1 MPRYTFTSIVSRSKR
16 WTRKSRAS
24 VMVHSCIS
32 VEPCSLA
39 LPGRLGGMSERLRR
53 IIAWTKTSE
62 GKKLTRY
69 FLGSVVTTGVSFAW
83 ITIMYGL
90 KIIPG
95 VIWATLSGNLVA
107 VIPSYYWNRAWAW
120 GKRGRSHFRREIVPY
135 WSMAFLGIAFSQ
147 LGALWARHEVHKH
160 DWSHL
165 ANTGLVAGANVLC
178 FAI

>member
-1 MPRYTFTSIVSRSKR
+1 M
-16 WTRKSRAS
+16 S
-24 VMVHSCIS
+24 V
-32 VEPCSLA
+32 
-39 LPGRLGGMSERLRR
+39 RLRR
-53 IIAWTKTSE
+53 IIAWTKTAE

-147 LGALWARHEVHKH
+147 LGAFWARHEVHTHK
-160 DWSHL
+160 WSHL
-165 ANTGLVAGANVLC
+165 AATALVSGTNVLC
-178 FAI
+178 FAIFFVLKLMVFNRIFHVAKHGHHDADLSLQEETAA